1 MAKHAT
7 PKRSASRR
15 KVSPKRP
22 RATKSM
28 GNHAG
33 PKRRKAT
40 APGPASTAA
49 GTAPHSA
56 TTATATRGST
66 RAGPYRAKVR
76 AYRQGLGDCFLI
88 SLKRSQGDDY
98 RILIDCGVVLG
109 TPNPATTMTKVVDD
123 VVATTGGKVDLL
135 LATHEHWDHLSGF
148 IQAAESFAKLSVGEV
163 WLAWTEDPDDA
174 LAKQLGE
181 ERRGALTALQ
191 MCNSALRMA
200 NDHAS
205 GLGPLAQADI
215 VAEMLGFFGG
225 ASGGTTKDAL
235 AKVKTMSNG
244 RVRYCRPS
252 DDPVHLTDP
261 DARLYVLGPP
271 HDEKLIRRTLPSKS
285 SPETYGLA
293 LDGKGVM
300 PVDVNKALAS
310 AEDDPPFGSTYT
322 ISMETAR
329 GIEFF
334 QRRYWGMG
342 EDAPDWRRI
351 DIEWLDSAAELALA
365 LDSATNNTSLV
376 LAIEL
381 QGGDVLLFVADAQVG
396 NWESWQDIS
405 WTVDGHSVTGPDLL
419 GRIIFYKVGHHGS
432 HNATLRQK
440 GLEEMTNLEIAVI
453 PVDHAMALKKRW
465 GRMPL
470 EELEAALKD
479 KTRGQVLRSDQNP
492 ATKISN
498 VVVDSLY
505 FEISL

>member
-1 MAKHAT
+1 
-7 PKRSASRR
+7 
-15 KVSPKRP
+15 
-22 RATKSM
+22 
-28 GNHAG
+28 
-33 PKRRKAT
+33 
-40 APGPASTAA
+40 
-49 GTAPHSA
+49 
-56 TTATATRGST
+56 
-66 RAGPYRAKVR
+66 
-76 AYRQGLGDCFLI
+76 
-88 SLKRSQGDDY
+88 
-98 RILIDCGVVLG
+98 
-109 TPNPATTMTKVVDD
+109 MTKVVDD

-148 IQAAESFAKLSVGEV
+148 IQAAESFANLSVGEV

-181 ERRGALTALQ
+181 ERRSALTALQ

-205 GLGPLAQADI
+205 GLGPPAQADI

-235 AKVKTMSNG
+235 VKVKTMSNG
-244 RVRYCRPS
+244 RVRYCRPG

-310 AEDDPPFGSTYT
+310 AEDDPPFGPTYT

-342 EDAPDWRRI
+342 EDAPDGAG
-351 DIEWLDSAAELALA
+351 L
-365 LDSATNNTSLV
+365 TSNGSTV
-376 LAIEL
+376 LP
-381 QGGDVLLFVADAQVG
+381 
-396 NWESWQDIS
+396 N
-405 WTVDGHSVTGPDLL
+405 
-419 GRIIFYKVGHHGS
+419 
-432 HNATLRQK
+432 
-440 GLEEMTNLEIAVI
+440 
-453 PVDHAMALKKRW
+453 
-465 GRMPL
+465 
-470 EELEAALKD
+470 
-479 KTRGQVLRSDQNP
+479 
-492 ATKISN
+492 
-498 VVVDSLY
+498 
-505 FEISL
+505 